1 MIARFKVLLPFVF
14 TFAFDSNFASVSV
27 EYDEYHVIFYP
38 PMQANINVSATDIN
52 AQIPMADAG
61 ANLDAAIISTPNA
74 AVKVNGKETIQA
86 NLLQIDFKTERDYNR
101 ARGAKEIDPPLESFL
116 AVANGFLEKFRS
128 IASVPNIKSLTLETI
143 PAWRIEYL
151 TNAGAELEKDEK
163 LSRSVHSIKT
173 KWQSNILN
181 ANLWNKATE
190 NFMDFTPY
198 VWDSLLLDAHAQG
211 EDANA
216 AIVLA
221 NAALEATVDFALE
234 VSARHSSRISYQSYE
249 WLANKRDFTK
259 QPSAKEKF
267 DEMLYLVAGRSLKT
281 EEEQLWKAFLDLRDA
296 RNSMVHE
303 GRAVIKKGKKKIPVD
318 SQIAA
323 KLTKE
328 AAKIIHWLENLLP
341 EKFRRQKIKYD
352 YEMSLTVPA
361 RGSADDGKE
370 VYLVGVK
377 SSHPMKMSFGNND

>member
-1 MIARFKVLLPFVF
+1 MIARFKILLPFVF
-14 TFAFDSNFASVSV
+14 TITFDSNFSPVSL
-27 EYDEYHVIFYP
+27 EYEEYRVIFYP

-52 AQIPMADAG
+52 AQVPLADAG
-61 ANLDAAIISTPNA
+61 ANLDAALISTPSA
-74 AVKVNGKETIQA
+74 AVKVNQKETIQA
-86 NLLQIDFKTERDYNR
+86 NLLQIDFIAERDFSR
-101 ARGAKEIDPPLESFL
+101 ARGGKEIDPPIESFL

-128 IASVPNIKSLTLETI
+128 VASVPNIKSLTLETI

-151 TNAGAELEKDEK
+151 TDTGAELERNEE

-173 KWQSNILN
+173 KWQSNILT

-190 NFMDFTPY
+190 NFMNFNSY
-198 VWDSLLLDAHAQG
+198 VWDSLLLDAHAQR

-221 NAALEATVDFALE
+221 NAALEAAVDFALE
-234 VSARHSSRISYQSYE
+234 VLARSSQVSYQSYE
-249 WLANKRDFTK
+249 WLANKRDFAK

-267 DEMLYLVAGRSLKT
+267 DEMLYLIAGRSLKT

-303 GRAVIKKGKKKIPVD
+303 GKALIKKGKRKIPVD

-323 KLTKE
+323 GLTKE

-341 EKFRRQKIKYD
+341 EEFRRQKIKYD
-352 YEMSLTVPA
+352 YKMSLTVSA

-377 SSHPMKMSFGNND
+377 STHPMKMSFGEKS